1 MGQQDQI
8 LEDTLLVVAEVQ
20 TQQVYLLQVE
30 LVEPEEVEL
39 VEHLELKKELL
50 GQLIPVVVE
59 VEVYLNLAQV
69 TLLTLELQLFK
80 DLQVDQVL

>member
-20 TQQVYLLQVE
+20 TQHLYLLEVE

-50 GQLIPVVVE
+50 GQLIPVVAE

-69 TLLTLELQLFK
+69 TLSTLELQLFK

>member
-8 LEDTLLVVAEVQ
+8 LEDISLVVAEVQ

-30 LVEPEEVEL
+30 LVDPEEVEL

-50 GQLIPVVVE
+50 GQLIQVVVE
-59 VEVYLNLAQV
+59 VEVYLNLRQV
-69 TLLTLELQLFK
+69 TLLILELQLFK
-80 DLQVDQVL
+80 DLQVDQEL

>member
-50 GQLIPVVVE
+50 GQLIPVVAE

>member
-8 LEDTLLVVAEVQ
+8 LEDISLVVAEVQ

-30 LVEPEEVEL
+30 LVDPEEVEL

-50 GQLIPVVVE
+50 GQLIQVVVE
-59 VEVYLNLAQV
+59 VEVYLNLRQV
-69 TLLTLELQLFK
+69 TLLILELQLFK